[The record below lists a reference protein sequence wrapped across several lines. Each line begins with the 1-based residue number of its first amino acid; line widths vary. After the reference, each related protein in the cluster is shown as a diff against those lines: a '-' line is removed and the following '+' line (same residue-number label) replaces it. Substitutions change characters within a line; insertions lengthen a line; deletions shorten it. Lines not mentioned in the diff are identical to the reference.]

1 MQYKNSIK
9 TAEWGNV
16 GVLAIL
22 SKQQLSSAYK
32 FPLKFSITFF
42 SSFLWAL
49 TTLTIFLMLS

>member
-32 FPLKFSITFF
+32 FPLKFYITFF
-42 SSFLWAL
+42 RVFFGS
-49 TTLTIFLMLS
+49 